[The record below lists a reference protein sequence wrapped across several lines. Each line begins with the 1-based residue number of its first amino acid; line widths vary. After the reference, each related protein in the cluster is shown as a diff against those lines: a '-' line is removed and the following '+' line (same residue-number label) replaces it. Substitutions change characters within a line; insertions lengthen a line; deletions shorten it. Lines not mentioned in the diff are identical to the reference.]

1 MFDESKMKK
10 AKESTQSELDLYL
23 ELKEIPSEELIDGK
37 WT

>member
-10 AKESTQSELDLYL
+10 AKESTQSELLYL